1 VAGVPVRFVV
11 LAYES
16 AAPSDVP
23 LSTPETG
30 TLVIDGVV
38 HPFGYDGFA
47 AALSGISVVDAG
59 SLDDVLD
66 TLPPVG
72 TFEVRPAEVR

>member
-1 VAGVPVRFVV
+1 VRFVV
-11 LAYES
+11 LAYDS
-16 AAPSDVP
+16 AAPSEVA
-23 LSTPETG
+23 LATSETG

-38 HPFGYDGFA
+38 HPFGYDGAA

-66 TLPPVG
+66 TLPSVG